1 MTTLNDDLARDRHAA
16 RYPTERRQSAAGR
29 HAKNASALARTRNRA
44 GWLLVGF
51 GLRLVLPGRHGGAR
65 RTRLIGQ

>member
-1 MTTLNDDLARDRHAA
+1 MTTLNDDLARARHAA
-16 RYPTERRQSAAGR
+16 RYPTERRQSAEGR
-29 HAKNASALARTRNRA
+29 HTNASALARTRNRA